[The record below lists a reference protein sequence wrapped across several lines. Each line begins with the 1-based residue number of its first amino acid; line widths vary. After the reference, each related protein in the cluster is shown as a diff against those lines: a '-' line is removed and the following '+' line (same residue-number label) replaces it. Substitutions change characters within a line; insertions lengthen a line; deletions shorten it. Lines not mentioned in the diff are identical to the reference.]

1 MSQLNVKITFTE
13 EVLGTT
19 SGDPELFD
27 NFIASKAPNAK
38 TREEE
43 IANYGAENVAASK
56 MTVFNKQNGVPFLYD
71 YQIKGFFKD
80 ACSMLARVAA
90 KDENGKKI
98 PCNESSK
105 LKAYKKVIDG
115 MIFVQPRKIMLDLH
129 GKELGN
135 CQRPLRAQTMQ
146 GERVTLAS
154 SETAPAGTT
163 CSFTIM
169 CLSDEHLKAVEEWL
183 NYGRLRG
190 IGQWR
195 NGSKGTFI
203 WSKE

>member
-80 ACSMLARVAA
+80 ACSMLSRVAA
-90 KDENGKKI
+90 VFSAHSE
-98 PCNESSK
+98 
-105 LKAYKKVIDG
+105 
-115 MIFVQPRKIMLDLH
+115 
-129 GKELGN
+129 
-135 CQRPLRAQTMQ
+135 RAQSF
-146 GERVTLAS
+146 RVSISRTRATL
-154 SETAPAGTT
+154 
-163 CSFTIM
+163 
-169 CLSDEHLKAVEEWL
+169 
-183 NYGRLRG
+183 
-190 IGQWR
+190 
-195 NGSKGTFI
+195 
-203 WSKE
+203 